1 MASPNVHQV
10 TGKGGGVDPATQFAL
25 NARANVLRTA
35 LTEAGLDPKL
45 QPKDLD
51 KATREAL
58 EEILQQFKAQ
68 KPTDA
73 DEAAA
78 LAKLAAVLA
87 PKSAR
92 AAKAPSA
99 PKGNFSTQLTDQVRS
114 SPFSKSSVKGQVG
127 FTLSPSLQSVPIAGG
142 KTQPHLVGEMYRRL
156 GIDPQNVPEPIAQ
169 ATMGLISDRKFN
181 LDRDQGLLWN
191 ALLPLSAKGA
201 ASSVAGANKAQ
212 ATTPVNGSAGQ
223 NGAPAATKEDLGKV
237 ANGDQAGKPTQANW
251 LNTLTGNLAAGRKD
265 SQKGVSKAVDEF
277 IADAKLGEVSPADRK
292 KLEELF
298 AQVGKDAFVDG
309 QLRPGKMISNAF
321 MQLAAGAGTPE
332 AKQGAAIGT
341 ELQKQLDLAKASGAL
356 PQEVMG
362 QVDAAMLHAALPGIM
377 LAAAQAKLGRK
388 IDNPAAALGS
398 MSMWLESLTNA
409 NGIAGPGPAGS
420 INETPNVKGAQAGT
434 PDRLQRAAGAYLQFV
449 QAATAKVAPSLAGAA
464 KDANEAFKAGR
475 LGEAKEK
482 LLEMERKLISGEAE
496 VTPGAEG
503 AMVSKAG
510 LQSAVL
516 KAGQAIA
523 ALGVARS
530 AQPGAAPGKITP
542 AVQAAAKK
550 AFEELRVL
558 DPSIKADSKQG
569 KELLAA
575 LEEVYSR
582 GAATPQDL
590 VRNAFQHIQDKSGL
604 DMSQSAAMIVNQLE
618 QFGHM
623 PGMADRARQMA
634 LGAVAKYT
642 LNPSGFTQEY
652 QAYAQQLASMGGDP
666 RHIGGGAPVVGAAPQ
681 ALNGLTGAQRATV
694 GWSILNDP
702 SLSFEDK
709 LFLFMM
715 YMVQFA
721 EQDEMKKM
729 EEINELDRR
738 EELKNRNLA
747 KLNGQTDKLA
757 NDRKTATNEVSAAQ
771 SQLDQLKRDKAPDD
785 KIQEATKKLEGASQ
799 RQEQARALEQQ
810 NKDAITTLKAQE
822 APTQADGK
830 PAPSRDMLQM
840 ELRRLEQWRGML
852 MDMTRQILEERNR
865 RIRQIWQ
872 Q

>member
-1 MASPNVHQV
+1 MASPNVQQV
-10 TGKGGGVDPATQFAL
+10 KGQRGVDPATQFAL
-25 NARANVLRTA
+25 NARDSVLKAA
-35 LTEAGLDPKL
+35 LTAAGMDPKL

-51 KATREAL
+51 KATRDAL

-78 LAKLAAVLA
+78 LAKLAGVLA
-87 PKSAR
+87 PKAAR
-92 AAKAPSA
+92 AAKAPAA
-99 PKGNFSTQLTDQVRS
+99 PKGNFSTQLTDQVRAN
-114 SPFSKSSVKGQVG
+114 PFSKSSVRGQVG

-142 KTQPHLVGEMYRRL
+142 KTQPHLVGEMYRKL

-169 ATMGLISDRKFN
+169 ATIGLISDRKFN
-181 LDRDQGLLWN
+181 LERDQALLWN
-191 ALLPLSAKGA
+191 ALLPLSGKGA
-201 ASSVAGANKAQ
+201 APVAGANKAQ
-212 ATTPVNGSAGQ
+212 ATTPVNGSGGQ

-237 ANGDQAGKPTQANW
+237 ASGDQAGKPTQANW
-251 LNTLTGNLAAGRKD
+251 LNTLTSNLSSTSRKD
-265 SQKGVSKAVDEF
+265 SQKGISKAVDEF
-277 IADAKLGEVSPADRK
+277 IAEAKLGEVSPADRK

-298 AQVGKDAFVDG
+298 TATGKDAFVDG
-309 QLRPGKMISNAF
+309 ELKPGRMISNAF

-356 PQEVMG
+356 PKEAAG

-388 IDNPAAALGS
+388 IENPAAALGS

-409 NGIAGPGPAGS
+409 NGIAGSAPAGS
-420 INETPNVKGAQAGT
+420 INETPNVKGAKAGT
-434 PDRLQRAAGAYLQFV
+434 PDRLERAAQVYLQFV
-449 QAATAKVAPSLAGAA
+449 QAATAKVAPSIAGTA
-464 KDANEAFKAGR
+464 KEANEAFKAGR

-482 LLEMERKLISGEAE
+482 LLEIERKLISGEAE
-496 VTPGAEG
+496 VTPGAQG
-503 AMVSKAG
+503 ALVSKAG

-523 ALGVARS
+523 AVGVARS

-558 DPSIKADSKQG
+558 DPTIKADSKQG
-569 KELLAA
+569 KEILAA

-604 DMSQSAAMIVNQLE
+604 DMRQSAAMIVNQLE

-642 LNPSGFTQEY
+642 LNPNGFAQEY
-652 QAYAQQLASMGGDP
+652 QAYAQQLAAMGGDP
-666 RHIGGGAPVVGAAPQ
+666 RHVGGGAPVVGAPMQ
-681 ALNGLTGAQRATV
+681 ALHGLNNAQRATV

-747 KLNGQTDKLA
+747 KLNGQTEKLA

-822 APTQADGK
+822 APAQADGK